1 MSIPRTSK
9 RWLESP
15 QASAQASYA
24 SRSPIPRQT
33 TVVDGLASPG
43 VCLSRSGNARPA
55 LHDVAGVASR
65 LAVSTKTVRR
75 MIDRGELSA
84 HRIGRLLRI
93 SDEDLAS
100 FLSGRRTVP

>member
-1 MSIPRTSK
+1 
-9 RWLESP
+9 
-15 QASAQASYA
+15 
-24 SRSPIPRQT
+24 
-33 TVVDGLASPG
+33 
-43 VCLSRSGNARPA
+43 
-55 LHDVAGVASR
+55 
-65 LAVSTKTVRR
+65 VRR